1 MLKKPLIKMAEIAEF
16 QPTATVATAVS
27 TTATEQTTDQPSQ
40 AQPVIVQTGSTSQA
54 QVRFLSR
61 II

>member
-1 MLKKPLIKMAEIAEF
+1 MAEIAEF
-16 QPTATVATAVS
+16 QPTATVATAVA